1 MLYQS
6 YAGTE
11 IPELDIAMRLKV
23 SDLDTFLF
31 TPKQGGNDY
40 TFNASII
47 SNELERSLYMAKRI
61 GRPKKWTDPG
71 KMQKKIDEYFVMCEG
86 KPLLDDYGEQVFN
99 KFGEPIILNAK
110 PPTVA
115 GLACY
120 LGMDSRQTLL
130 NYQNDEE
137 FTYVITNAKTRIE
150 AYLEESLMNRNAQR
164 GAEFN
169 LRCNFRWNDKQDGF
183 DGDDDN
189 ETGVV
194 MIAPTMNEVKEG
206 EKEDVQAV
214 QS

>member
-1 MLYQS
+1 
-6 YAGTE
+6 
-11 IPELDIAMRLKV
+11 
-23 SDLDTFLF
+23 
-31 TPKQGGNDY
+31 
-40 TFNASII
+40 
-47 SNELERSLYMAKRI
+47 MAKRI

-71 KMQKKIDEYFVMCEG
+71 KMQKKIDEYFESCKG
-86 KPLLDDYGEQVFN
+86 TPLLDDDIPVLN

-130 NYQNDEE
+130 NYQKDEK
-137 FTYVITNAKTRIE
+137 FAYVITKAKTRIE

-169 LRCNFRWNDKQDGF
+169 LRCNFRWNDRMDEFNDDGE
-183 DGDDDN
+183 

-194 MIAPTMNEVKEG
+194 MIAPEATEAEE
-206 EKEDVQAV
+206 EKENVQGL
-214 QS
+214 QGRQG